1 MAITVKKVSDKTFR
15 VGNKVVYED
24 MEGNL
29 VAVSELTVRETEALH
44 NFLPKNYPKTQVK

>member
-1 MAITVKKVSDKTFR
+1 MPVQVKKVSDKTFR

-29 VAVSELTVRETEALH
+29 VAVSQLTVKETEALH
-44 NFLPKNYPKTQVK
+44 NFLPKNYPKTKIK